1 MEAGK
6 TENPEI
12 VSPANSGDNSAEVEN
27 KGNKDNKEGSEEK
40 EGKEDGGAREHLETE
55 DVTVTEQPAAAE
67 KAQTESGRKR
77 RIIPSLVKPNAEVA
91 PATPG
96 AKEEREE
103 KGSAFSVCKEK
114 NRSQPC
120 EKSDD
125 TGNPEEEQECPTAEQ
140 GVAETISRK
149 LDTSF
154 ATVRGEGKGGND

>member
-6 TENPEI
+6 TENPET
-12 VSPANSGDNSAEVEN
+12 VCPANSGDNHTEVES
-27 KGNKDNKEGSEEK
+27 KGKKDTKESTEEK
-40 EGKEDGGAREHLETE
+40 EGKEDGGAREHLETK

-67 KAQTESGRKR
+67 NAQTESGRKR

-91 PATPG
+91 PAPG
-96 AKEEREE
+96 AKEERVE

-120 EKSDD
+120 EGADD
-125 TGNPEEEQECPTAEQ
+125 TGNPEGEQECPTAEQ
-140 GVAETISRK
+140 GAAETISRK

-154 ATVRGEGKGGND
+154 ATVRGEGIGGND